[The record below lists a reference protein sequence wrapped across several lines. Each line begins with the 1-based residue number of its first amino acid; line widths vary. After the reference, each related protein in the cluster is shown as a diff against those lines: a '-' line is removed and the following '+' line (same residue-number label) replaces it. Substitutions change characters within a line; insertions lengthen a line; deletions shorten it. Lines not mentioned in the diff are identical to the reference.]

1 MGRRR
6 ASTSGRQVIPV
17 RGLWLLHALWCGNS
31 CTSTSVRLRTP
42 SGTAHALQPGAAGV
56 ANGGARDASPIPDD
70 ATLLALS
77 YSTHPFCAKPEA
89 ERPRQSVGPGR
100 SGCERHCCAPAPV
113 PPDQHASHSAEFSPG
128 SRRHFL
134 ERCARMHLQTTR
146 RCDSTTAHHGCRVQ
160 VDFKGHRQGRGERQQ
175 AEDQEQGPHPEL
187 ARRHVQVCIS
197 ALRARDNY

>member
-128 SRRHFL
+128 SRRHFFGAL
-134 ERCARMHLQTTR
+134 RSHASPDDPPLRQHYRTPWLPCTSRFQRPPARTR
-146 RCDSTTAHHGCRVQ
+146 RAAAS
-160 VDFKGHRQGRGERQQ
+160 
-175 AEDQEQGPHPEL
+175 
-187 ARRHVQVCIS
+187 RRS
-197 ALRARDNY
+197 GTRSSS